1 MGGLWT
7 CAPVQHCHSLW
18 PYFARRI
25 SELHSLVFDDG
36 PIGRL
41 HPRSRGFRQSGST
54 AKARNKSSQQWQN
67 AFFSQ
72 PLSSRHTQV
81 LSPGCLNT
89 ADTVMFC
96 TDNVTRSGVIH
107 VRSRRLWHRSLTQSR
122 KVQILRLA
130 SKAIRLKAADLGST
144 WSRSSNHHE
153 CFFQHIEPSFSPG
166 PEERWCHLSPGLCVQ
181 MKRPREEE
189 IDAGFAP
196 MSARSART
204 KTPQTR
210 NRNIP

>member
-144 WSRSSNHHE
+144 WSRSSNH
-153 CFFQHIEPSFSPG
+153 QSSQNRLSTNVFSSI
-166 PEERWCHLSPGLCVQ
+166 LSLLSLQGL
-181 MKRPREEE
+181 
-189 IDAGFAP
+189 
-196 MSARSART
+196 RSDGATFRLGCAC
-204 KTPQTR
+204 R
-210 NRNIP
+210 